1 MLQGISRKIIL
12 IIAIIILL
20 FLSGILVW
28 DYMTEGKLLLSTR
41 VLRLLSDAEELRE
54 FILQYEFFAP
64 LILFLFQLLQVI
76 IAPIPGNVTIFIGG
90 SLFGAWYGLL
100 INTLSVYLGSLVA
113 FYLGRRFGKPLILR
127 LVDEETYRKYNRFF
141 EKKYLAVLFLF
152 FLFPLFPDDA
162 LCLLAGISSIPL
174 KTFLF
179 LLIIGR
185 FPSIFTGT
193 LMGSGLLELSVREWF
208 IIAILFILCLILI
221 LVYGKKIEEWLYK
234 RIVRTEV
241 NEEIE

>member
-1 MLQGISRKIIL
+1 
-12 IIAIIILL
+12 
-20 FLSGILVW
+20 
-28 DYMTEGKLLLSTR
+28 MTEGELFLSTR

-76 IAPIPGNVTIFIGG
+76 IAPIPGNVTIFIAG

-152 FLFPLFPDDA
+152 FLFPLFRMMPFVYWQ
-162 LCLLAGISSIPL
+162 GFPP
-174 KTFLF
+174 FL
-179 LLIIGR
+179 
-185 FPSIFTGT
+185 
-193 LMGSGLLELSVREWF
+193 
-208 IIAILFILCLILI
+208 
-221 LVYGKKIEEWLYK
+221 
-234 RIVRTEV
+234 
-241 NEEIE
+241 

>member
-1 MLQGISRKIIL
+1 
-12 IIAIIILL
+12 
-20 FLSGILVW
+20 
-28 DYMTEGKLLLSTR
+28 MTEGKLLLSTR

-141 EKKYLAVLFLF
+141 EKNTWQFYSCSF
-152 FLFPLFPDDA
+152 FSLFPDDA

-208 IIAILFILCLILI
+208 IIAILFILGLILI

>member
-76 IAPIPGNVTIFIGG
+76 IAPI
-90 SLFGAWYGLL
+90 S
-100 INTLSVYLGSLVA
+100 
-113 FYLGRRFGKPLILR
+113 R
-127 LVDEETYRKYNRFF
+127 
-141 EKKYLAVLFLF
+141 
-152 FLFPLFPDDA
+152 
-162 LCLLAGISSIPL
+162 
-174 KTFLF
+174 
-179 LLIIGR
+179 
-185 FPSIFTGT
+185 
-193 LMGSGLLELSVREWF
+193 
-208 IIAILFILCLILI
+208 
-221 LVYGKKIEEWLYK
+221 
-234 RIVRTEV
+234 
-241 NEEIE
+241 

>member
-64 LILFLFQLLQVI
+64 LIHFLFQLLQVI

-152 FLFPLFPDDA
+152 FLFFFLRCPLF
-162 LCLLAGISSIPL
+162 
-174 KTFLF
+174 
-179 LLIIGR
+179 IGR
-185 FPSIFTGT
+185 DFLHSSENLFVSPDNRAFSQYIYRNIDGLWLIGT
-193 LMGSGLLELSVREWF
+193 FRPGMVYHCYPFYPVFNLNP
-208 IIAILFILCLILI
+208 CLW
-221 LVYGKKIEEWLYK
+221 KKIEEWLYK